1 MEFLFPLYLKNFLF
15 EVSHKI
21 KMKLGKSNI
30 KIHTHISIFDLFKMY
45 IAGAVNKL
53 ITNKFNEYVPI
64 KDKTLIKFKF
74 SEKL

>member
-1 MEFLFPLYLKNFLF
+1 
-15 EVSHKI
+15 
-21 KMKLGKSNI
+21 
-30 KIHTHISIFDLFKMY
+30 MY

-64 KDKTLIKFKF
+64 KDKILIKFKF